1 MPDNWK
7 DYKDWKELMENIRR
21 SPQEDCP
28 IDDSDD
34 DDDVESLVEMLRDYS
49 E

>member
-7 DYKDWKELMENIRR
+7 DYKDWKELMENIRKK
-21 SPQEDCP
+21 PCP
-28 IDDSDD
+28 DNDYYDD
-34 DDDVESLVEMLRDYS
+34 DNVEDLNDLLRDYS

>member
-7 DYKDWKELMENIRR
+7 DYRDWKQLMENIRKPR
-21 SPQEDCP
+21 QEDDEYD
-28 IDDSDD
+28 IGD
-34 DDDVESLVEMLRDYS
+34 DDDVQSLVELLRDYS

>member
-7 DYKDWKELMENIRR
+7 DYKDWKELMENIRKK
-21 SPQEDCP
+21 PQIEDTY
-28 IDDSDD
+28 DD
-34 DDDVESLVEMLRDYS
+34 DDNVEDLTELLRDYS